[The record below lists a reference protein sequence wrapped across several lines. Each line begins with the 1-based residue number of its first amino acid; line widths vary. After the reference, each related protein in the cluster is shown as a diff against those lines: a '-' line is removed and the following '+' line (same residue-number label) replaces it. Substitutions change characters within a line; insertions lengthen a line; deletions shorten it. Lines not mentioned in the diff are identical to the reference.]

1 VPERSIMLLHPLAP
15 DVRCPA
21 CGADLRFI
29 RARVYGDLYECSR
42 GPCKCRVMHYRNPAT
57 KTCGWALLYNYASL
71 GMWVACGVPA
81 AEKE

>member
-1 VPERSIMLLHPLAP
+1 
-15 DVRCPA
+15 
-21 CGADLRFI
+21 
-29 RARVYGDLYECSR
+29 
-42 GPCKCRVMHYRNPAT
+42 MHYRNPAT